1 MSPRTKAGA
10 TARCR
15 PCVPARDSWP
25 ARNPHGR
32 TLPPSYKTGWQL
44 PASLGKKKGWEME
57 HEGGT
62 GPGLPADPRKGWLRF
77 FTAKDLAAG
86 KGSSDPCTPSA
97 HRRGPGSSASLVP
110 LLLQGLGTG
119 YPWAQ
124 RGLQGAKSQLSPS
137 AAISAQ
143 LLPPQWGPLAPTTGG
158 CSPAH
163 CEHSYP
169 CSPALSHPTDPSY
182 RALMSSVYHQPCP
195 TWNGNSARVVAL
207 TPRAV
212 PGTWQAPTEASSGRI
227 EVYFPCL
234 WYHCIFKCFAPFLK
248 YSF

>member
-1 MSPRTKAGA
+1 MKAA
-10 TARCR
+10 QVLACR
-15 PCVPARDSWP
+15 LTHTNDGCVSSQQGTWQQ
-25 ARNPHGR
+25 
-32 TLPPSYKTGWQL
+32 TGV
-44 PASLGKKKGWEME
+44 P
-57 HEGGT
+57 
-62 GPGLPADPRKGWLRF
+62 
-77 FTAKDLAAG
+77 
-86 KGSSDPCTPSA
+86 DPCPLNA
-97 HRRGPGSSASLVP
+97 HRRDPGSSASLVP

-143 LLPPQWGPLAPTTGG
+143 VLPPQWGPPTSTAGG
-158 CSPAH
+158 CSPAS
-163 CEHSYP
+163 CGRSSP
-169 CSPALSHPTDPSY
+169 CSPALSRPTDPSC
-182 RALMSSVYHQPCP
+182 RPLVSSVYRRPCP
-195 TWNGNSARVVAL
+195 TWNGSSARVAAL

-212 PGTWQAPTEASSGRI
+212 PGTWQAPTEASSGRT